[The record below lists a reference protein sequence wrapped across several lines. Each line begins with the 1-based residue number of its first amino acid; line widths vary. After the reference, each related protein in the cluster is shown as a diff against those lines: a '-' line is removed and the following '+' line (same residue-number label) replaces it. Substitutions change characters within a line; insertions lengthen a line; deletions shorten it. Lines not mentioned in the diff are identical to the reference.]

1 MHLRYIFLIFLFLK
15 YSLAEQSIRINEFLA
30 SNYVINPEMHDFD
43 DFSDWIEVYNPDSID
58 HDLSNYFLTDDLD
71 SPLKWKIPD
80 GTIMEED
87 SYLLF
92 WADGFN
98 ERPNVLHVR
107 PYWPW
112 DDFLTRNYHT
122 NFKLS
127 KEGEEIGL
135 FKAEQADSLTF
146 IQKGDSWKY
155 YDFGS
160 YPGVN
165 WMNLEYNDSD
175 WSTGYAE
182 FGYGDGD
189 EVTVIDFGPDSDDK
203 YLSLIHI

>member
-1 MHLRYIFLIFLFLK
+1 
-15 YSLAEQSIRINEFLA
+15 
-30 SNYVINPEMHDFD
+30 MHDFD
-43 DFSDWIEVYNPDSID
+43 DFSDWVEIYNRDSID

-80 GTIMEED
+80 GTIIEED

-92 WADGFN
+92 WADGFD
-98 ERPNVLHVR
+98 ERPNVLHTR

-112 DDFLTRNYHT
+112 DNFMTRNYHT

-155 YDFGS
+155 YDSGS

-165 WMNLEYNDSD
+165 WINIDFNDSD

-182 FGYGDGD
+182 FGYGA
-189 EVTVIDFGPDSDDK
+189 VSYTHLTLPTILLV
-203 YLSLIHI
+203 